1 MIEFYNKKR
10 SLGSYIDPIL
20 IHTFCYHLAKSL
32 VDKNGMP
39 RKFAY
44 RAANGY
50 RLPVFDRLF
59 YGVKQSELGK
69 DVYII
74 DSKKPGKTV
83 FYVHGGSYWT
93 HITAFH
99 YSFLRRLIKK
109 TGGRVII
116 PVYPK
121 APKHTYRD
129 VYKMIGEAYQSA
141 CEIYGKESIVLMGDS
156 SGGGFVT
163 AFALELSA
171 KKEHVP
177 PLIAISPWLDL
188 TCSNP
193 AIAEINDPWL
203 DVATLRTCGRYYA
216 GGRDIHDPLLSPI
229 YAKELALGKTYV
241 FIGTYDVLY
250 PDCLKLHAANNNIN
264 LYIYPAMDHVFPIY
278 PFGAESLD
286 ALDKIAR
293 ITSSL

>member
-1 MIEFYNKKR
+1 MIQFYNKKR
-10 SLGSYIDPIL
+10 SIGSYIDPIL
-20 IHTFCYHLAKSL
+20 IHTFCYHLAKSV
-32 VDKNGMP
+32 VDKDGMP
-39 RKFAY
+39 RKFTY
-44 RAANGY
+44 RYAKGY
-50 RLPVFDRLF
+50 RLPIFDRIF
-59 YGVKQSELGK
+59 YGVRNSDIGE
-69 DVYII
+69 DVFII

-99 YSFLRRLIKK
+99 YSFLRRLINR

-121 APKHTYRD
+121 APTHTYRD
-129 VYKMIGEAYQSA
+129 VYEMIGNAYQKT
-141 CEIYGKESIVLMGDS
+141 CDIYGKDGVILMGDS

-163 AFALELSA
+163 AFALMLSRQG
-171 KKEHVP
+171 EYVP

-188 TCSNP
+188 TCTNP
-193 AIAEINDPWL
+193 AIDDITDPWL
-203 DVATLRTCGRYYA
+203 DVATLRACGRYYA
-216 GGRDIHDPLLSPI
+216 GGKDVRDPLLSPV
-229 YAKELALGKTYV
+229 YAENIRLDRAYIFV
-241 FIGTYDVLY
+241 GTYDVLY
-250 PDCLKLHAANNNIN
+250 PDCLRLHAMDSSIN